1 MYRKKGGSD
10 MSILKITGYCLTV
23 LLFGQANVSAENVKM
38 YTENVPS
45 AAEMG
50 NVLFATKPQTE
61 IRVGRMRSFNF
72 TSTQKSEQTL
82 KEAAE
87 TNQQGAAIGL
97 PIKFGF
103 NSANILEES
112 KPFLIEIG
120 NMLRM
125 QNFSSEKLMIEGH
138 TDAGGPEEYNQGLS
152 ERRAESVKKFLK
164 FNFSIDANRLYV
176 TGMGE
181 GHPLA
186 DINPYDAVNRRVQFR
201 RAP

>member
-1 MYRKKGGSD
+1 
-10 MSILKITGYCLTV
+10 MSILKITGYCLAV
-23 LLFGQANVSAENVKM
+23 LLFSQANVSAENVRM
-38 YTENVPS
+38 YTGNVPS
-45 AAEMG
+45 AEEMG
-50 NVLFATKPQTE
+50 NVLFATKPQSE
-61 IRVGRMRSFNF
+61 IPDIKMRSMVFAK
-72 TSTQKSEQTL
+72 TKSEQTL

-112 KPFLIEIG
+112 KPFLIQIG

-125 QNFSSEKLMIEGH
+125 ANFSSEKLMIEGH
-138 TDAGGPEEYNQGLS
+138 TDAGGSEEYNQGLS

-164 FNFSIDANRLYV
+164 FNFSIDTNRLYI

>member
-1 MYRKKGGSD
+1 MYRKKRGSD
-10 MSILKITGYCLTV
+10 MSILKITGYCLAV
-23 LLFGQANVSAENVKM
+23 LLFSQANVSAENVRM
-38 YTENVPS
+38 YTKNVPS
-45 AAEMG
+45 AEEMG
-50 NVLFATKPQTE
+50 SVLFATKAQTE
-61 IRVGRMRSFNF
+61 IPVIRMRSIGF
-72 TSTQKSEQTL
+72 TPTQKSEQTL

-112 KPFLIEIG
+112 KPFLMQIG
-120 NMLRM
+120 KMLSLP
-125 QNFSSEKLMIEGH
+125 NFSSEKLMIEGH
-138 TDAGGPEEYNQGLS
+138 TDAGGPNEYNQGLS